1 MTKVVHDEKT
11 KHSKKLVKI
20 NKDILINGSTFI
32 KRQIEGI
39 DNEIV
44 LNIPLE
50 SLLDINKRNES
61 NSIIMVE
68 NVC

>member
-1 MTKVVHDEKT
+1 MTKVVHDEKI